1 VALWHPA
8 LLVGWKL
15 KIFGVRKLASAIC
28 NGKPLH
34 SKNISREIVM
44 RIIKL
49 IWSHLRIGI
58 ANEMQYRVNFFIQL
72 LQSLIAL
79 ATGLIGLWLVFSH
92 TTELGGW
99 NQPELLAVMGVY
111 IMMGGF
117 IQSAIQPN
125 MQRLMDDIQQGTL
138 DFALTKPVD
147 GQIMV
152 SIREFRFWQLTD
164 VIVGFIVLI
173 VASMQMQ
180 EKVGIGQ
187 ALAFAVALILGG
199 IMIYCFWLMLTTT
212 AFWLI
217 RIWELVNLFQGLYAA
232 GRWPVTIYPQ
242 WLRIGLTFL
251 VPVAFAVTVP
261 AEALTG
267 RLTPL
272 TLLGALGVAV
282 LLMILARI
290 IWRLGVRSYSGASA

>member
-1 VALWHPA
+1 MKIIN
-8 LLVGWKL
+8 LVKS
-15 KIFGVRKLASAIC
+15 F
-28 NGKPLH
+28 
-34 SKNISREIVM
+34 
-44 RIIKL
+44 
-49 IWSHLRIGI
+49 LRIGI
-58 ANEMQYRVNFFIQL
+58 ANEMQYRINFFIQL
-72 LQSLIAL
+72 LQSFIAL
-79 ATGLIGLWLVFSH
+79 ATGLIVLWLVFSQ

-99 NQPELLAVMGVY
+99 SQPELLAVMGIY
-111 IMMGGF
+111 MLMGGV

-125 MQRLMDDIQQGTL
+125 MQRLMNEIQDGTL

-147 GQIMV
+147 GQILV

-164 VIVGFIVLI
+164 VVVGLVVMVIAIIQMHEQIGIWQAVGFVT
-173 VASMQMQ
+173 
-180 EKVGIGQ
+180 
-187 ALAFAVALILGG
+187 ALILGG
-199 IMIYCFWLMLTTT
+199 IMIYCFWLILTTT

-261 AEALTG
+261 AQALTN
-267 RLTPL
+267 RLTSL
-272 TLLGALGVAV
+272 TLLGALGLAV
-282 LLMILARI
+282 ILIVLARF

>member
-1 VALWHPA
+1 MKIII
-8 LLVGWKL
+8 LV
-15 KIFGVRKLASAIC
+15 
-28 NGKPLH
+28 
-34 SKNISREIVM
+34 
-44 RIIKL
+44 
-49 IWSHLRIGI
+49 WSYLRIGI
-58 ANEMQYRVNFFIQL
+58 ANEMQYRINFFIQL
-72 LQSLIAL
+72 LQSFIAL
-79 ATGLIGLWLVFSH
+79 GTGLIVLWLVFSQ

-99 NQPELLAVMGVY
+99 SQPELLAVMGIYMLV
-111 IMMGGF
+111 GGV

-125 MQRLMDDIQQGTL
+125 MQRLMNEIQDGTL

-147 GQIMV
+147 GQILV

-164 VIVGFIVLI
+164 VVVGMVVMVIAIL
-173 VASMQMQ
+173 QMR
-180 EKVGIGQ
+180 EPIGILQ
-187 ALAFAVALILGG
+187 ALAFMAALILGG
-199 IMIYCFWLMLTTT
+199 IMIYCFWLILTTT

-261 AEALTG
+261 AQALTN

-272 TLLGALGVAV
+272 TLLSALGLAV
-282 LLMILARI
+282 LLIALARF